1 MNELEWVAHS
11 ASSLGFLETQGVI
24 IMETNLICKVTTLF
38 NSSTLLLVCM
48 WETVR
53 ESSEGGII
61 KAFQL
66 KVRQFINDAFL
77 NFKSWKIK
85 F

>member
-11 ASSLGFLETQGVI
+11 AYSLGFLETQGVI

-61 KAFQL
+61 
-66 KVRQFINDAFL
+66 
-77 NFKSWKIK
+77 
-85 F
+85 